1 MDARIELRKKDFKK
15 TFDNPRRRREEQQ
28 VQIRRQNREARL
40 SKKRQAALEDLPE
53 TNVTEM
59 DGGVTLSVEDIPR
72 MALQV
77 MSDDAAQQLEGT
89 QNFRKLLSIAKNPP
103 IKEVIQSGVTP
114 RLVELLQDDSRPDV
128 QFQAAWALT
137 NIASGTQEQTQ
148 VVVKH
153 GAVPI
158 FVRLLS
164 SNKWDVREQAIWAL
178 GNIAGDCHTCRDL
191 VFQEGALEPLL
202 HQLKICL
209 NYKQHGAVPNEL
221 YDQIKP
227 TMLTN
232 ATWTLSNLCRGKPRC
247 QLQWIA
253 PALPILKELI
263 YLNDTEVLADACW
276 ALSYLSEGN
285 DEQSSNAI
293 GMILGAGVA
302 SRLVQL
308 LQHSSQNVQTPAL
321 RAVGNIVSGNDQ
333 QTETM
338 IVSGC
343 ISALKALLTRAK
355 KTLVRKET
363 CWTISNITAGN
374 RSQIQAV
381 IDEGLIPLLVE
392 MHPHADSEVKKEIG
406 WALANAASGA
416 SAIQVQYLVEVKVV
430 PPLCKSLNVGDDS
443 SLVGAALEALLN
455 ILSVGKQL
463 QQEINSSEN
472 PYAVLVEEANAYP
485 LLEQLQYA
493 PVNSKEYILAMKIM
507 TTYLSFEEDE
517 DDQSHTNAESYEQF
531 GQGTTDATIR
541 NNQNT
546 PTGAFNFTD

>member
-1 MDARIELRKKDFKK
+1 MDARIEMRKKDFKK

-28 VQIRRQNREARL
+28 VQIRKQNREARL
-40 SKKRQAALEDLPE
+40 TKKRQAAFEELPTTAMAE
-53 TNVTEM
+53 T
-59 DGGVTLSVEDIPR
+59 DSGVMLSIDDIPQI
-72 MALQV
+72 ALQV
-77 MSDDAAQQLEGT
+77 MSDDPIQQLEGA

-103 IKEVIQSGVTP
+103 IKEVINSGVTP
-114 RLVELLQDDSRPDV
+114 RLVELLKDDSRPDV

-153 GAVPI
+153 GAVPV
-158 FVRLLS
+158 FVRLVS
-164 SNKWDVREQAIWAL
+164 SPKADVREQAIWAL
-178 GNIAGDCHTCRDL
+178 GNIAGDCPTCRDL

-202 HQLKICL
+202 NQLRICL
-209 NYKQHGAVPNEL
+209 NQKDGSVNGGNYEKVKA
-221 YDQIKP
+221 

-253 PALPILKELI
+253 PALPMLRDLL
-263 YLNDTEVLADACW
+263 YLNDPEVLADACW

-302 SRLVQL
+302 ARLVQL
-308 LQHSSQNVQTPAL
+308 LHHSSQHVQTPAL

-338 IVSGC
+338 IVCGC
-343 ISALKALLTRAK
+343 IPALKSLLEKTK
-355 KTLVRKET
+355 KLIVRKET

-381 IDEGLIPLLVE
+381 IDEGLIPILVQ
-392 MHPHADSEVKKEIG
+392 MHPHADAEVKKEIG
-406 WALANAASGA
+406 WALSNAASGA
-416 SAIQVQYLVEVKVV
+416 SPIQVQYLVEVKVIV
-430 PPLCKSLNVGDDS
+430 PLCS
-443 SLVGAALEALLN
+443 SLGTCDDTNLIGAALEALLN
-455 ILSVGKQL
+455 VLAVGKQL
-463 QQEINSSEN
+463 QQESGSAEN

-493 PVNSKEYILAMKIM
+493 PVASKEYQLAMKIM
-507 TTYLSFEEDE
+507 TTYLSFEEE
-517 DDQSHTNAESYEQF
+517 DDQDNVSPEAYEQF
-531 GQGTTDATIR
+531 GHDTFDGGMR
-541 NNQNT
+541 LNGNT
-546 PTGAFNFTD
+546 STGAFNFEE